1 MLFTK
6 REVEM
11 KDRITEG
18 MRNMN
23 SSADARKL
31 VSVIEAMIEEAEP
44 DFIENLKVQ
53 KDFIES
59 QAEMYEFLESLSR

>member
-11 KDRITEG
+11 RDKITEG
-18 MRNMN
+18 MKNM
-23 SSADARKL
+23 STSDDARKL
-31 VSVIEAMIEEAEP
+31 VSEIEAMIEEAEP
-44 DFIENLKVQ
+44 DFAEMLKIQ

-59 QAEMYEFLESLSR
+59 QEEMYQFLESLR